1 MLKDAW
7 FPAVRPE
14 MFTSWFL
21 AFFSC
26 WWLSGSRVWDDPFQ
40 LDQRRSQK
48 ICNSVE
54 MAWDRDQIY
63 IYTYKLKGYLVRNSF
78 GIHWLDDLE
87 ALMESKML
95 EETLQFIPLAGKK
108 RRTHCPPWYI
118 FLIPKLYIHWQ
129 MKKKPCHQFI
139 AAHMGSTGKLL
150 MRSGTNPENPR
161 SWRTKKWTHFQLAF
175 QLQMVDFLLQIVWG
189 YHFTP
194 CDSNKTLAN
203 RSYVQYKNI

>member
-108 RRTHCPPWYI
+108 GVHTVLHDTFSWFLSYI
-118 FLIPKLYIHWQ
+118 YIGRW
-129 MKKKPCHQFI
+129 K
-139 AAHMGSTGKLL
+139 
-150 MRSGTNPENPR
+150 RNPVI
-161 SWRTKKWTHFQLAF
+161 S
-175 QLQMVDFLLQIVWG
+175 
-189 YHFTP
+189 
-194 CDSNKTLAN
+194 S
-203 RSYVQYKNI
+203 

>member
-63 IYTYKLKGYLVRNSF
+63 IYIYIQIEGLSGQKFIWDSLTWWFGSADGIQNAWGNPTIHSF
-78 GIHWLDDLE
+78 SRE
-87 ALMESKML
+87 
-95 EETLQFIPLAGKK
+95 K

-118 FLIPKLYIHWQ
+118 FLIPKLYIHWK

-175 QLQMVDFLLQIVWG
+175 QLQMVDFLLQIAGG

-194 CDSNKTLAN
+194 MWLK
-203 RSYVQYKNI
+203 

>member
-21 AFFSC
+21 AFFLVGGC
-26 WWLSGSRVWDDPFQ
+26 QAHESGMIHSNWTKGEVKRFATRW
-40 LDQRRSQK
+40 RWHGIETK
-48 ICNSVE
+48 Y
-54 MAWDRDQIY
+54 IY
-63 IYTYKLKGYLVRNSF
+63 IYIQIEGLSGQKFIWDSLTWWFGSADGIQNAWGNPTIHSF
-78 GIHWLDDLE
+78 
-87 ALMESKML
+87 SR
-95 EETLQFIPLAGKK
+95 KK

-118 FLIPKLYIHWQ
+118 FLIPKLYIHWK

-175 QLQMVDFLLQIVWG
+175 QLQMVDFLLQIAGG

-194 CDSNKTLAN
+194 MWLK
-203 RSYVQYKNI
+203 